1 MIKFVESQKT
11 GEYVLI
17 TEEDMDFNTR
27 FAKTFSEM
35 KEEKRKIERALT
47 TFAAFH
53 SEITRQEDFF
63 KDK

>member
-1 MIKFVESQKT
+1 MVKFVESQKT

-35 KEEKRKIERALT
+35 KEEKRRIERALT
-47 TFAAFH
+47 TFAAF
-53 SEITRQEDFF
+53 SF
-63 KDK
+63 KK